1 MPDKN
6 QILAIERIQSLIYTI
21 RGFQVMLDSDLA
33 EMYQVETKY
42 LNRAVKRNAKRF
54 PLHFMFQL
62 TDEEFENLRF
72 QFVTSK
78 NKLMPDLQK
87 GDSNARGG
95 RRYLPYAFTE
105 QGVSMLSAV
114 LKSET
119 AIQVSIRIMDAF
131 VKMRTFLTTNA
142 AVFQR
147 IDRIEHKQIETD
159 HKFEQVFEA
168 LEEKIA
174 KPKQGI
180 FFNGEIY
187 DAYTFTSDIIR
198 EAQNSII
205 LIDNYVDDYVLTLLS
220 KRNKNVSA
228 FIYTKEISKKLKLDL
243 KKHNSQYPEIA
254 AYEFKNAHDRFLIID
269 KKELYHFGAS
279 LKDLGK
285 KWFAF
290 SKMNSLTKEVL
301 QKLKKEEGYE

>member
-119 AIQVSIRIMDAF
+119 AIQVSIRIMDSF

-147 IDRIEHKQIETD
+147 IDRKSINK
-159 HKFEQVFEA
+159 
-168 LEEKIA
+168 L
-174 KPKQGI
+174 KP
-180 FFNGEIY
+180 
-187 DAYTFTSDIIR
+187 II
-198 EAQNSII
+198 NSNRF
-205 LIDNYVDDYVLTLLS
+205 L
-220 KRNKNVSA
+220 KP
-228 FIYTKEISKKLKLDL
+228 SKKKSPNPNKAFFLMVRFMTLIL
-243 KKHNSQYPEIA
+243 LPRILFAKHKTPS
-254 AYEFKNAHDRFLIID
+254 
-269 KKELYHFGAS
+269 S
-279 LKDLGK
+279 
-285 KWFAF
+285 
-290 SKMNSLTKEVL
+290 
-301 QKLKKEEGYE
+301 